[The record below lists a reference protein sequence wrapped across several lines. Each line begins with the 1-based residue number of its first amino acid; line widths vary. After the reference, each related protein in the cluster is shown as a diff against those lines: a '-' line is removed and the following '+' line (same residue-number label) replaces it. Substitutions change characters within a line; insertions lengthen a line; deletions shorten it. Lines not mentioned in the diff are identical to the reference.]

1 MGGVAL
7 KEDAEASRELACT
20 KQKPVVY
27 GGGVEFLRAVSCDY
41 LECPFL
47 GSGSLGELRM
57 ERRQTWNSLL
67 RVPHWCWYRD
77 FR

>member
-27 GGGVEFLRAVSCDY
+27 GGGVEFLGAVSWVY

-57 ERRQTWNSLL
+57 GKKADPELPAEGSPLVL
-67 RVPHWCWYRD
+67 V
-77 FR
+77 